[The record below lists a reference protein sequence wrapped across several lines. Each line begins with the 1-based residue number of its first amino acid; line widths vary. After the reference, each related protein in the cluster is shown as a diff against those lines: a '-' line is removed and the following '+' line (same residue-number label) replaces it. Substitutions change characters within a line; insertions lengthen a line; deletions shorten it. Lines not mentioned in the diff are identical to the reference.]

1 MERIAVKSNTKD
13 NRKKEKFQLWIKSYI
28 TNWNLVVMLIPGL
41 LAFTLFSYLPM
52 QGIVIAFKDYKVFD
66 GIWGSEWIG
75 FKNFADMFAG
85 DDFLRALKNTF
96 EISFLKILFAFPMP
110 ILFAI
115 ILNECT
121 FNRYKRIIQTFSYLP
136 HFFSWIAL
144 SGIMTQVFSTSGA
157 VNMLLSV
164 FGVKEPVLFFADGFW
179 FRFMII
185 ITDIWKEFGWSSII
199 YLAAIMGIDPS
210 LYEAAKIDGAGRLKQ
225 AIHITI
231 PGIIPTIVTMFIL
244 RLSSVLNV
252 GLDQI
257 YSMYNPMVYDVS
269 DILDT
274 YVLRILQAADYS
286 FGTAVGLFKSV
297 VNLIFV
303 VAGNFVVRKLTHGE
317 QGIF

>member
-1 MERIAVKSNTKD
+1 MGRSTAQNNTMPAL
-13 NRKKEKFQLWIKSYI
+13 KKGRFKTWINAYVA
-28 TNWNLVVMLIPGL
+28 NWHLAVMLIPGL
-41 LAFTLFSYLPM
+41 LAFTLFAYLPM
-52 QGIVIAFKDYKVFD
+52 QGIVIAFKDYKVFE

-75 FKNFADMFAG
+75 LANFREMFAG
-85 DDFLRALKNTF
+85 TDFLRALRNTF
-96 EISFLKILFAFPMP
+96 EISFLKIIFVFPVP
-110 ILFAI
+110 ILFAVV
-115 ILNECT
+115 LNECQ
-121 FNRYKRIIQTFSYLP
+121 FNNYKRFIQTFSYLP

-157 VNMLLSV
+157 VNMLLSTI
-164 FGVKEPVLFFADGFW
+164 GIKEPILFFADGFW

-199 YLAAIMGIDPS
+199 YLAAIMGIDTS
-210 LYEAAKIDGAGRLKQ
+210 LYEAARIDGAGKFKQ
-225 AIHITI
+225 AVHITL
-231 PGIIPTIVTMFIL
+231 PGITPTIVTMFIL

-303 VAGNFVVRKLTHGE
+303 VTGNFIVRKLTNGE